1 MKKVKL
7 NDLGRGVHFFLSDK
21 DTELVAVQPDNG
33 AGVRFS
39 MENLP
44 EGKKV
49 EFVVVRHFPE
59 CAEAQSPEG
68 YTLVEA
74 AEDLCQAPFDKGGC
88 NDWREASLRK
98 YLNGEYLDKLL
109 EAFPELKDAAVT
121 FQRDLTSDD
130 GLKDYGTCVDTVSML
145 TADEYRENRDLYMED
160 PGTWRWLIT
169 PDSTPSGGGSS
180 FARNVYSDGSLG
192 NYDAYIGSGG
202 VRPALYLKSGL
213 LVSVEGVDECKDELT
228 PEQKE
233 MALYEAAVE
242 KFGEKPQLLVAVEEM
257 SELSK
262 ALLKYIRNLEFG
274 HGDAEAI
281 LENINEERADVA
293 IMLSQLEVIFGENSE
308 AEAEKLDHLA
318 DLVGLPRLD
327 LPRKKDDEEDS
338 GIW

>member
-7 NDLGRGVHFFLSDK
+7 NDLGRGVHFFLENFPEDK
-21 DTELVAVQPDNG
+21 KT
-33 AGVRFS
+33 
-39 MENLP
+39 
-44 EGKKV
+44 
-49 EFVVVRHFPE
+49 EFVILRHFPE
-59 CAEAQSPEG
+59 CAEAQAPDG

-74 AEDLCQAPFDKGGC
+74 AEDLFQAAFDKGGC
-88 NDWREASLRK
+88 NDWRTASLRE

-145 TADEYRENRDLYMED
+145 TADEYRENRDLYMEA

-180 FARNVYSDGSLG
+180 FARRVISDGSLNNNNACDG
-192 NYDAYIGSGG
+192 YWG
-202 VRPALYLKSGL
+202 VRPVLYLKSGL

-242 KFGEKPQLLVAVEEM
+242 KFGKKPQLLVAIEEM

-274 HGDAEAI
+274 HGDAEDI
-281 LENINEERADVA
+281 LKNINEERADVA
-293 IMLSQLEVIFGENSE
+293 IMLSQLEVIFGENTE
-308 AEAEKLDHLA
+308 ADGEKLDHLA
-318 DLVGLPRLD
+318 DLVGLPRLG
-327 LPRKKDDEEDS
+327 LSRKEGDEPCLLF
-338 GIW
+338 